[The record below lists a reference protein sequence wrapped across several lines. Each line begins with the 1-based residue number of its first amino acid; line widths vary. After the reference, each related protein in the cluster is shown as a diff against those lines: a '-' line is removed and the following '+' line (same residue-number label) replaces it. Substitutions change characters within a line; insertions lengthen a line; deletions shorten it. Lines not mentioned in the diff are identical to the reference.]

1 MNTRRAALP
10 TRIGIE
16 VKASPR
22 WRPEF
27 GRPLQNLLDEG
38 VVSAA
43 YGVYLGDR
51 PLVDR
56 GVRILPYD
64 DFLRALA
71 AGKILPRAR
80 T

>member
-1 MNTRRAALP
+1 MP

-27 GRPLQNLLDEG
+27 GRTLQNLLDER

-51 PLVDR
+51 PLVDN
-56 GVRILPYD
+56 GVRVLPYG
-64 DFLRALA
+64 DFLRALG
-71 AGKILPRAR
+71 AGKILRRAK